1 MRCPQCDSSNFTSSR
16 LRPED
21 YPFLLLL
28 LWPVRC
34 NVCMR
39 RHYAFLFPAL
49 ALRRYEKQHRAEAN
63 GHA

>member
-1 MRCPQCDSSNFTSSR
+1 MRCPQCDSGDFKSSR

-21 YPFLLLL
+21 FPFLLLL

-39 RHYAFLFPAL
+39 RRYGFLIPAL
-49 ALRRYEKQHRAEAN
+49 AIRQQEKVDRAEAD
-63 GHA
+63 GRA